1 MSVRS
6 LSLHTVNIQSQTQTA
21 DAGGSFV
28 TAWTARY
35 TSMPCR
41 IVPMSGE
48 QQAIYNKDNTAAT
61 HIMFVPTPATY
72 SGIVEN
78 DRVLYGSRVFHI
90 ELVRNIDE
98 MNHHLEVILRE
109 LKDGF

>member
-6 LSLHTVNIQSQTQTA
+6 LSIHKATIQYQTQTA
-21 DAGGSFV
+21 DVYGTF
-28 TAWTARY
+28 TTTWTARY
-35 TSMPCR
+35 TDMPCR

-48 QQAIYNKDNTAAT
+48 QRAIYNKENTVAT

-78 DRVLYGSRVFHI
+78 DKVVYGSRTFHI

-98 MNHHLEVILRE
+98 WNHHYEIILRE
-109 LKDGF
+109 LKDGI